1 MTTCKKPHQKIN
13 FLADAILFWKSN
25 FACNYSRH
33 PNFKHKYLKI
43 MFNDLW
49 IDNHL
54 LIFSITLSEWSVGL
68 SEKKLCSDF
77 DYFDVSR
84 FYGLFLS
91 AKLLKNMKNGHFW
104 EFFGHKNIKKQNN
117 RNPYITF
124 DGLHLRNIQTKFQ
137 ANTLLGFQF
146 IGAEIWNFTH
156 WKKRVLSFFEPYF
169 LNFFQNCY

>member
-1 MTTCKKPHQKIN
+1 MLRPQGGVRGQKNYFLIFFSSSWIWQHAKKPHQKIN

-33 PNFKHKYLKI
+33 PNFKRKYLKI
-43 MFNDLW
+43 MFNDLY

-91 AKLLKNMKNGHFW
+91 AKLLKNMKNCHFW
-104 EFFGHKNIKKQNN
+104 EFFGHKNIKK
-117 RNPYITF
+117 
-124 DGLHLRNIQTKFQ
+124 
-137 ANTLLGFQF
+137 
-146 IGAEIWNFTH
+146 
-156 WKKRVLSFFEPYF
+156 
-169 LNFFQNCY
+169 